1 VTRIRD
7 LRTVVTSGM
16 CSGCGLCEALAGR
29 ERVELRL
36 SPVGHLRPHVKA
48 PLPPELEERILD
60 ACPGAVVRGPAR
72 RDGIRIDPVWGPIDR
87 LHRSWSADG
96 AVRQRAAAGG
106 TLTALARFLLA
117 SGEVD
122 AILHVRANAATPW
135 LTDAVVSRTDA
146 DVIAGAQSRYG
157 PAAPLVHVRRLLDD
171 GVRFALVAKPCDVN
185 ALRALGRRDP
195 RVARQVPYMLSIF
208 CGAFPSAHFPG
219 QVMRYHGV
227 DPDEVRTFRFRGE
240 GWPGPTRVETRD
252 GRTYDLTYDEIWY
265 DETKPWRHGLQHR
278 CKICPDAIG
287 EDADVAAPDGWLVVD
302 GRPVHREAPGVNFT
316 VCRTPAGSD
325 LVRRAAAAGY
335 LELAPLALDE
345 LAHVHADH
353 LPRKTSHPAR
363 ILALTVLR
371 QPHVRV
377 RGLRPLRA
385 LRAAGPRHAVSAFRG
400 ALRRARAGTH
410 REPAV

>member
-1 VTRIRD
+1 MPIRD

-16 CSGCGLCEALAGR
+16 CSGCGLCEAIAGR
-29 ERVELRL
+29 DRVEMRM
-36 SPVGHLRPHVKA
+36 SPIGHLRPHVKE
-48 PLPPELEERILD
+48 PLPRDLEERILD
-60 ACPGAVVRGPAR
+60 ACPGAVVRGPVR
-72 RDGIRIDPVWGPIDR
+72 RAGVRVDPVFGPIDD
-87 LHRSWSADG
+87 LHRSFAADP
-96 AVRQRAAAGG
+96 AVRHRAAAGG

-117 SGEVD
+117 SGDVD
-122 AILHVRANAATPW
+122 AILHVRASAQTPW
-135 LTDAVVSRTDA
+135 LTDAVVSRTEA
-146 DVIAGAQSRYG
+146 DVVAGSQSRYG

-195 RVARQVPYMLSIF
+195 RVARQVPYMLTIF
-208 CGAFPSAHFPG
+208 CGSFSSSHFPV

-227 DPDEVRTFRFRGE
+227 EPGEVRTFRFRGE

-252 GRTYDLTYDEIWY
+252 GRTFDVTYDEVWY
-265 DETKPWRHGLQHR
+265 DKTKPWRHGFQHR

-302 GRPVHREAPGVNFT
+302 GRPVHEEAPGVNFT
-316 VCRTPAGSD
+316 ICRTPAGSD
-325 LVRRAAAAGY
+325 LVRRAAEAGY
-335 LELAPLALDE
+335 LSLEPLGLDE

-353 LPRKTSHPAR
+353 LPRKTSWPVR
-363 ILALTVLR
+363 LLALTLLR

-385 LRAAGPRHAVSAFRG
+385 VRAAGLRHTLSAFGG
-400 ALRRARAGTH
+400 ALRRARAGTQ
-410 REPAV
+410 REPSV